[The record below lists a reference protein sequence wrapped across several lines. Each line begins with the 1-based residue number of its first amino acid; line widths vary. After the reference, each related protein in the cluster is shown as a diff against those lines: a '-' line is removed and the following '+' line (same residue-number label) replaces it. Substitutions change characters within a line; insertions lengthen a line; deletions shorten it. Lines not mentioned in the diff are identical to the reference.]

1 MENDFDSS
9 GDLWVN
15 TRTGE
20 KVKAR
25 SSIIKTGRDDFEIT
39 YLIYLL
45 NLFDKLGGK
54 KYQVL
59 KYILH
64 NRSYDNTL
72 MITTRELAEKAGVSR
87 SVVNEALKMLKEA
100 GLIKTRIGGIM
111 INAKLLNRG
120 TAEKEAWLMQKFE
133 VFDK

>member
-1 MENDFDSS
+1 
-9 GDLWVN
+9 
-15 TRTGE
+15 
-20 KVKAR
+20 
-25 SSIIKTGRDDFEIT
+25 
-39 YLIYLL
+39 
-45 NLFDKLGGK
+45 
-54 KYQVL
+54 
-59 KYILH
+59 
-64 NRSYDNTL
+64 